1 MGLIFVDNG
10 TYHQVGGSSSNNYG
24 PKPWN
29 GDPSLLKGKW
39 LTAFNDHV
47 LLVYGSQARGGSSS
61 SMTRHVQASCN
72 KFELDPTS

>member
-1 MGLIFVDNG
+1 MIFVDNG

-47 LLVYGSQARGGSSS
+47 LVVLLYYYTHNAQNWFQKVGSA
-61 SMTRHVQASCN
+61 N
-72 KFELDPTS
+72 KNNATII